1 MTILKGCL
9 AVILVWSGL
18 CSGAMGATRTG
29 GNVVGR
35 SAVVNVPAATSD
47 GTATRSATTPT
58 TTARAATAGRT
69 TVSRA
74 PVSTSSTSASTVTR
88 SAVTARA
95 GTTQAVIN
103 TGTKIAGATS
113 NSLINQQCQ
122 QKYYGCM
129 DSLCM
134 LDNTNGGRCVCS
146 DRNATFDSIL
156 SEIEKLDEQSYQMA
170 TVGVDSLENNYDINA
185 VYERPISTKSVDLS
199 LWNTET
205 DVKSSAIP
213 LSGLTGNALFAAA
226 HNMCAASMPE
236 CAGSMQYL
244 QLAYSRQIDS
254 DCSAYQNSL
263 EQRRIES
270 FQKLETAK
278 MALVDASYT
287 SLSNANKYDL
297 GQCVVEFKN
306 CMISTGGCGEDFS
319 GCASVAAFDA
329 TNTRGDRESSTYD
342 IQGAMTTIQ
351 IKAST
356 YDILVS
362 KRPLCESVTKQCS
375 SANSANGGDQVWL
388 SFLREVAP
396 QVKSAELIAEDNVRQ
411 NCISNISSCFQQAC
425 RDNIDP
431 NNPDGSYDMC
441 LTRPE
446 TMLSLCTVPLNACG
460 ISTSSATE
468 AAESPIWDFVLAR
481 LAAMRVN
488 ACTNDFKECL
498 QAEDMCGPDYTQCVG
513 LDTDTIMRMCPYDT
527 LVGCQQVYG
536 DTEIRGSAVYDELYN
551 VAQGI
556 FLNIDNEMYEYC
568 QSALDAAVISA
579 CGDTETCNKFVNDE
593 IIGTRSLEYKICD
606 YAVSEDMSQI
616 AYGNC
621 RTNVS
626 QISDAELGR
635 VVGSTV
641 NALGP
646 VTPLAGVIEG
656 DIYWDSV
663 KIDENGNI
671 STPQQYFQNL
681 ELGTQ
686 ISDHEIQVVQ
696 NELGQLQNNLDNI
709 YNIIES
715 DPTVQ
720 FCMSGRRVDGIKP
733 YSGTSVPRFPQLT
746 KSVRQHIAH
755 IALNKARK
763 NYYELYDDLLAQQ
776 SKDYATIAE
785 RMAEIQGENGKD
797 ARREIARQAC
807 VDMAQF
813 SGIAKSKTPKGL
825 AGIIT
830 GAVIIAA
837 VAVVTAGAA
846 LIAGALAAAI
856 IGVVGGICVA
866 TPAAL
871 MVVIGSAA
879 SDWSEVSSVNMANLV
894 LTGEYEVSNWNYRE
908 KITTNFDWENLICH
922 KCITSYE
929 CLETREPFFGNLYC
943 NKWADPVEVCTDT
956 QF

>member
-9 AVILVWSGL
+9 AVILVWPGL

-35 SAVVNVPAATSD
+35 SAVVNVPAATSN

-58 TTARAATAGRT
+58 TTAQAATAGRT

-74 PVSTSSTSASTVTR
+74 PVSTSSTSASNVTR

-95 GTTQAVIN
+95 GTTQSVIN
-103 TGTKIAGATS
+103 TGTKTVGATS

-170 TVGVDSLENNYDINA
+170 TVGVDSLENNYDINV

-205 DVKSSAIP
+205 DVESSAIP

-329 TNTRGDRESSTYD
+329 TNTRGDRKSDTYD
-342 IQGAMTTIQ
+342 IQGAMSTIQ

-468 AAESPIWDFVLAR
+468 AAESPIWNFVLAR

-568 QSALDAAVISA
+568 QSALDAAVVKA

-606 YAVSEDMSQI
+606 YVVSEDMTEI

-656 DIYWDSV
+656 DIYWDS
-663 KIDENGNI
+663 IDIDQNGNI
-671 STPQQYFQNL
+671 SSVQQYFQNL

-776 SKDYATIAE
+776 SKDYVTIAE
-785 RMAEIQGENGKD
+785 RMAEIRGENGKD

-894 LTGEYEVSNWNYRE
+894 LTGEYEVKNWNYRE